1 MSTYTIRRATQDD
14 LDDIVDLRL
23 HAEQWL
29 HQRGINQWTVTQRG
43 MDSIRTRMDAASMYA
58 IDHEETLIGSVTLD
72 GPDLDFWTPQEAE
85 EPALYLY
92 KLMIYS
98 AHRGCGLGDAVLDWA
113 CAKAEGQDLSWLRI
127 DVWKTNT
134 KLHEYYRNRGFEYV
148 RTAHASGRNSG
159 ALFQRPTNVR
169 LATPGG
175 ITITDITEEATRDHP
190 QVIDERTM

>member
-14 LDDIVDLRL
+14 LDGIVDLRL

-58 IDHEETLIGSVTLD
+58 IDHEGVLVGSVTLD

-85 EPALYLY
+85 APALYLY
-92 KLMIYS
+92 KLMIHS
-98 AHRGCGLGDAVLDWA
+98 DHRGRGLGDAVLDWA
-113 CAKAEGQDLSWLRI
+113 CAKAEGQGLSWLRI

-134 KLHEYYRNRGFEYV
+134 KLHQYYLTRGFEYV

-159 ALFQRPTNVR
+159 ALFQRPTSRR
-169 LATPGG
+169 LADPEQ
-175 ITITDITEEATRDHP
+175 ITITDTTSDKEVRAP
-190 QVIDERTM
+190 